1 MHEWISFRIDY
12 SIRHLE
18 TLYSVLR
25 WYWDNMF
32 MFHLVGLLQKWT
44 NVSEDGW
51 GDWSDCVGREGDDS
65 IGRVSLELTSS
76 EVPYFIISFLKCK
89 VYIHVEK
96 YVSTCSKSNWNS
108 LKGIFK
114 LFINVFDP
122 ELWLSLTFCLWCILR
137 FTARITE
144 LIKVLDDISQGHY
157 ERTMV
162 SDQNGGQYRALC
174 HKSEVRTGVLI
185 CIVWWLYL
193 ICCIGDISLGKE
205 KTSSNLKPGDGKIII
220 QDHIIRF
227 VLQYQLDEMYPQRQQ
242 SVCYIGF
249 TIFFFPGLIKCH

>member
-108 LKGIFK
+108 LKGIF
-114 LFINVFDP
+114 
-122 ELWLSLTFCLWCILR
+122 
-137 FTARITE
+137 
-144 LIKVLDDISQGHY
+144 
-157 ERTMV
+157 
-162 SDQNGGQYRALC
+162 
-174 HKSEVRTGVLI
+174 
-185 CIVWWLYL
+185 
-193 ICCIGDISLGKE
+193 
-205 KTSSNLKPGDGKIII
+205 
-220 QDHIIRF
+220 
-227 VLQYQLDEMYPQRQQ
+227 
-242 SVCYIGF
+242 
-249 TIFFFPGLIKCH
+249 